1 MMNSKSLGE
10 HIVDIIWAGRIERDN
25 SFELRLFRAEYFKTL
40 DKLNSGFSDYVRL
53 KSSIRRNILRLSVE
67 DSFEYI
73 NFNSQEY
80 FNVASMEKLTDQ
92 KRLEVTSRILE
103 EL

>member
-25 SFELRLFRAEYFKTL
+25 SFELRLFRVENFKTL
-40 DKLNSGFSDYVRL
+40 DKLNSGFSDYVIL

-80 FNVASMEKLTDQ
+80 FNVASMEKLSDQ

>member
-1 MMNSKSLGE
+1 MMNSKTLGE

-25 SFELRLFRAEYFKTL
+25 SFELRLFRVEYFKTL

-53 KSSIRRNILRLSVE
+53 KNSIRRTILRLSVE
-67 DSFEYI
+67 DYI
-73 NFNSQEY
+73 DSRNFDSPEY